1 MKLLFCADCHDLVK
15 ITGAVRRCECGQSA
29 ARRPDQSEARVVV
42 TGPALVW
49 GTGDA
54 HVVAALRRWEA
65 SRASTELPLYLLP
78 EPARTV
84 ERVEELE

>member
-15 ITGAVRRCECGQSA
+15 ITATVRRCECGQSA
-29 ARRPDQSEARVVV
+29 AQRPDRSKPGVLV

-65 SRASTELPLYLLP
+65 SRVSTELPLYLLP
-78 EPARTV
+78 EPARTLT
-84 ERVEELE
+84 RVEELE